1 MRWVGHVARM
11 GMMRNAYRVL
21 VRKPEGKRLDR
32 SCRLDER
39 IILKFILNKQ
49 DIRAWTELIWLAIWT
64 RGELL

>member
-1 MRWVGHVARM
+1 M
-11 GMMRNAYRVL
+11 GGAFL